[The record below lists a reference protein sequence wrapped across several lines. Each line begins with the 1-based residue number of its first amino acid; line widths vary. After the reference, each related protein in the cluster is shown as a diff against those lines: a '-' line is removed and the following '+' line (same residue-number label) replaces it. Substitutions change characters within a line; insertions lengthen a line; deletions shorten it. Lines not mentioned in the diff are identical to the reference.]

1 MAISDIHLAKL
12 KRDRLLE
19 LQLLRMRA
27 NQAVSQMTNNVSELL
42 DERDIQ
48 FKETVAG
55 WDRLNQLNEEN
66 KRLREWTNETPRH
79 RLAFR
84 KIARVAAMADRC

>member
-42 DERDIQ
+42 DELDIQ

-55 WDRLNQLNEEN
+55 WDRLNQLNEKN
-66 KRLREWTNETPRH
+66 KRLREWTNDD
-79 RLAFR
+79 
-84 KIARVAAMADRC
+84 AASSVSFPQNSTCRSHG